1 MCRFDSHVAAIR
13 GWETERIYVVYFA
26 IKNVDRYNHEV
37 FAKRMFPQKLNTT
50 KEKRAQSV
58 SREKESDGKRT
69 EREEKNRF
77 QSTSLL
83 HLGAFKISCF
93 RCRGCSKLAVLLMPD
108 SHILSLHML
117 RTHFSIFF
125 SLFRR
130 LICAHPPTTTA
141 TPSPSQNDEQVI

>member
-1 MCRFDSHVAAIR
+1 M
-13 GWETERIYVVYFA
+13 YFA

-50 KEKRAQSV
+50 KEKRAHSV
-58 SREKESDGKRT
+58 SMEKESGGGRRAAVEG
-69 EREEKNRF
+69 ERNKKNRF

-117 RTHFSIFF
+117 GTHFSIFF
-125 SLFRR
+125 SLFRS

-141 TPSPSQNDEQVI
+141 TPSPSQNDEKVI